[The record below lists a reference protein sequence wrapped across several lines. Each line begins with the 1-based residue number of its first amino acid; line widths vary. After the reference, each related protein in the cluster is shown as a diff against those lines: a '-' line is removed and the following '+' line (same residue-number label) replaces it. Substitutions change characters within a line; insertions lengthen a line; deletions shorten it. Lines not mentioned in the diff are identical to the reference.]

1 MTGSERAS
9 TQHLSLALLCVLLG
23 ASAIH
28 AQVPTF
34 STRREVVRVDVLV
47 SGGGRPVTGLTR
59 DEFEVRDNGVV
70 QTIDLARLEAIPL
83 NVVLTFDLS
92 RSVAGQRLAHLKQA
106 GRAVLEALDPDD
118 RVALVTFSQVI
129 TLNQALT
136 KDPELIRSALAR
148 LESRGDT
155 ALADGLYASIL
166 LGESDVGRSLVIV
179 FSDGMDT
186 ASWLPRSSVLD
197 TVRRSDV
204 VVYSVTTGQSRDAAF
219 LREVGKATG
228 GGWLEIGST
237 AELARTFVAIFDE
250 FRYRYLLTYSP
261 TGVDQDGWHELE
273 VRVKRPGAEVTA
285 ARPGYFR

>member
-1 MTGSERAS
+1 M
-9 TQHLSLALLCVLLG
+9 QNVSLVLLCVLLV
-23 ASAIH
+23 APAVD

-59 DEFEVRDNGVV
+59 DDFEVRDNGVL
-70 QTIDLARLEAIPL
+70 QTIDLARLESIPL
-83 NVVLTFDLS
+83 NVVLAFDLS

-106 GRAVLEALDPDD
+106 GQTVLGALDPGD
-118 RVALVTFSQVI
+118 RVGLVTFSHVP
-129 TLNQALT
+129 TLSQALT
-136 KDPELIRSALAR
+136 NDPSLIRSALER
-148 LESRGDT
+148 LAGRGDT
-155 ALADGLYASIL
+155 ALVDGLYASIL
-166 LGESDVGRSLVIV
+166 VGESDGGRSLVIV

-228 GGWLEIGST
+228 GGSLEVGST
-237 AELARTFVAIFDE
+237 AELARTFVALFDE
-250 FRYRYLLTYSP
+250 FRNRYLLTYSP

-273 VRVKRPGAEVTA
+273 VRVKRRGAAVTA

>member
-1 MTGSERAS
+1 M
-9 TQHLSLALLCVLLG
+9 
-23 ASAIH
+23 
-28 AQVPTF
+28 PTF

-59 DEFEVRDNGVV
+59 DDFEVRDNGVL
-70 QTIDLARLEAIPL
+70 QTIDLARLESIPL
-83 NVVLTFDLS
+83 NVVLAFDLS

-106 GRAVLEALDPDD
+106 GRAVLEALDHED
-118 RVALVTFSQVI
+118 RVALVTFSHVP
-129 TLNQALT
+129 TLSQALT
-136 KDPELIRSALAR
+136 DDPALIRSALER
-148 LESRGDT
+148 LEGRGDT
-155 ALADGLYASIL
+155 ALVDGLYASIL
-166 LGESDVGRSLVIV
+166 VGESDGGRSLVIV

-228 GGWLEIGST
+228 GGWLEVGST
-237 AELARTFVAIFDE
+237 AELARAFVAIFDE
-250 FRYRYLLTYSP
+250 FRFRYLLSYTP
-261 TGVDQDGWHELE
+261 TNVDQDGWHELK
-273 VRVKRPGAEVTA
+273 VRVKRCGAAVTA

>member
-1 MTGSERAS
+1 M
-9 TQHLSLALLCVLLG
+9 QNVSLVLLCVLLLVP
-23 ASAIH
+23 AVD
-28 AQVPTF
+28 AQMPTF

-59 DEFEVRDNGVV
+59 DDFEVRDNGVL
-70 QTIDLARLEAIPL
+70 QTIDLARLESIPL
-83 NVVLTFDLS
+83 NVVLAFDLS

-106 GRAVLEALDPDD
+106 GRAVLEALDHED
-118 RVALVTFSQVI
+118 RVALVTFSHVP
-129 TLNQALT
+129 TLSQALT
-136 KDPELIRSALAR
+136 DDPALIRSALER
-148 LESRGDT
+148 LEGRGDT
-155 ALADGLYASIL
+155 ALVDGLYASIL
-166 LGESDVGRSLVIV
+166 VGESDGGRSLVIV

-219 LREVGKATG
+219 LRDVGKATG
-228 GGWLEIGST
+228 GGWLEVGST

-261 TGVDQDGWHELE
+261 TSVDQDGWHELE
-273 VRVKRPGAEVTA
+273 VRVKRRGAAVTA

>member
-1 MTGSERAS
+1 M
-9 TQHLSLALLCVLLG
+9 QNVSLVLLCVLLLVP
-23 ASAIH
+23 AVD
-28 AQVPTF
+28 AQMPTF

-59 DEFEVRDNGVV
+59 DDFEVRDNGVL
-70 QTIDLARLEAIPL
+70 QTIDLARLESIPL
-83 NVVLTFDLS
+83 NVVLAFDLS

-106 GRAVLEALDPDD
+106 GRAVLEALDHED
-118 RVALVTFSQVI
+118 RVALVTFSHVP
-129 TLNQALT
+129 TLSQALT
-136 KDPELIRSALAR
+136 DDPALIRSALER
-148 LESRGDT
+148 LEGRGDT
-155 ALADGLYASIL
+155 ALVDGLYASIL
-166 LGESDVGRSLVIV
+166 VGESDGGRSLVIV

-219 LREVGKATG
+219 LRDVGKATG
-228 GGWLEIGST
+228 GGWLGVGST

-261 TGVDQDGWHELE
+261 TSVDQDGWHELE
-273 VRVKRPGAEVTA
+273 VRVKRRGAAVTA

>member
-1 MTGSERAS
+1 M
-9 TQHLSLALLCVLLG
+9 QNVSLVPLCVLL
-23 ASAIH
+23 AAAAVH
-28 AQVPTF
+28 AQPPTF

-47 SGGGRPVTGLTR
+47 SDDGRPVTGLMPDDFELR
-59 DEFEVRDNGVV
+59 DSGVL
-70 QTIDLARLEAIPL
+70 QTIDLARLESIPL
-83 NVVLTFDLS
+83 NVVLAFDLS

-106 GRAVLEALDPDD
+106 GRAVLEALDPGD

-129 TLNQALT
+129 TLSQALT
-136 KDPELIRSALAR
+136 DDPALIRSALER
-148 LESRGDT
+148 LEGRGDT
-155 ALADGLYASIL
+155 ALVDGLYASIL
-166 LGESDVGRSLVIV
+166 VGESDGGRSLVIV

-219 LREVGKATG
+219 LRDVGKATG
-228 GGWLEIGST
+228 GGWLEVGST

-261 TGVDQDGWHELE
+261 ARVDQDGWHELE
-273 VRVKRPGAEVTA
+273 VRVKRRGAAVTA